1 MDTGRIPQTRFAASL
16 SNSRPTQ
23 VNSSK
28 LRRNR
33 NTRRNLTDQSPSDTT
48 KPIVKGSNLK
58 LLSTNYKLK

>member
-33 NTRRNLTDQSPSDTT
+33 NTGRNLIDQSPSDTT

>member
-16 SNSRPTQ
+16 S
-23 VNSSK
+23 NSSK

>member
-1 MDTGRIPQTRFAASL
+1 MDTGRIPQTRFTVSL

-33 NTRRNLTDQSPSDTT
+33 NTRRNLIDQSPSDTT
-48 KPIVKGSNLK
+48 KPIVKDSSLK